1 MSNKKELKFL
11 LTVSEKV
18 VSVNSLYQAGLKYV
32 AGKPR
37 PYIYKNPKAIKL
49 ENEIMD
55 QLRALD
61 LSDYINWLRDTKQFT
76 ITISFVIKTN
86 ITRRDVQ
93 NMDKQIIDI
102 ITKYI
107 KEDLGVDKFDDS
119 LFTSVH
125 FYKSVIPKASKEY
138 CCIQIVESTDQI
150 RFDQEDKPKR
160 IFLGGTCG
168 DSGWRDELIP
178 ELDNLGL
185 EYFNPVVPDWTPE
198 CIEKENI
205 EKTELCNTHLYIITP
220 EMSGVYSIA
229 EMVNS
234 VWECL
239 SKGSGFVWI
248 GILDSEDKP
257 WEPHQ
262 RKSLEATLR
271 LIDSIAQGNSRVRA
285 KFIKTPKEILT

>member
-1 MSNKKELKFL
+1 MRL
-11 LTVSEKV
+11 
-18 VSVNSLYQAGLKYV
+18 
-32 AGKPR
+32 
-37 PYIYKNPKAIKL
+37 
-49 ENEIMD
+49 
-55 QLRALD
+55 
-61 LSDYINWLRDTKQFT
+61 
-76 ITISFVIKTN
+76 
-86 ITRRDVQ
+86 
-93 NMDKQIIDI
+93 
-102 ITKYI
+102 
-107 KEDLGVDKFDDS
+107 
-119 LFTSVH
+119 
-125 FYKSVIPKASKEY
+125 
-138 CCIQIVESTDQI
+138 
-150 RFDQEDKPKR
+150 DQEDKPKR

-168 DSGWRDELIP
+168 GSGWRDELIP
-178 ELDNLGL
+178 ELDRLGF

-205 EKTELCNTHLYIITP
+205 EKSELCNTHLYIITS

-239 SKGSGFVWI
+239 STGTGFVWI
-248 GILDSEDKP
+248 GILDSGD

>member
-1 MSNKKELKFL
+1 MSSKKEI
-11 LTVSEKV
+11 KV
-18 VSVNSLYQAGLKYV
+18 VVQIKKRFVSVNSLYKARVMYV
-32 AGKPR
+32 GGKPV
-37 PYIYKNPKAIKL
+37 PSTYKNPRAV
-49 ENEIMD
+49 EIEREIRD
-55 QLRALD
+55 QLRAID
-61 LSDYINWLRDTKQFT
+61 FSDYIDWLRETPGFKLHIQF
-76 ITISFVIKTN
+76 IFKKN
-86 ITRRDVQ
+86 ITNSDTS
-93 NMDKQIIDI
+93 NYLKNLEDI
-102 ITKYI
+102 WTRFV
-107 KEDLGVDKFDDS
+107 KEDLGIERYDDNLHVEIS
-119 LFTSVH
+119 AV
-125 FYKSVIPKASKEY
+125 KSIIPKSSHEY
-138 CCIQIVESTDQI
+138 ACISLSESTFNM
-150 RFDQEDKPKR
+150 RLDQEDKPKR

-168 DSGWRDELIP
+168 ESTWREELIP

-185 EYFNPVVPDWTPE
+185 EYFNPVVPSWTPE
-198 CIEKENI
+198 CIEIENQ
-205 EKTELCNTHLYIITP
+205 EKNELCNTHLYIITP

>member
-1 MSNKKELKFL
+1 MRL
-11 LTVSEKV
+11 
-18 VSVNSLYQAGLKYV
+18 
-32 AGKPR
+32 
-37 PYIYKNPKAIKL
+37 
-49 ENEIMD
+49 
-55 QLRALD
+55 
-61 LSDYINWLRDTKQFT
+61 
-76 ITISFVIKTN
+76 
-86 ITRRDVQ
+86 
-93 NMDKQIIDI
+93 
-102 ITKYI
+102 
-107 KEDLGVDKFDDS
+107 
-119 LFTSVH
+119 
-125 FYKSVIPKASKEY
+125 
-138 CCIQIVESTDQI
+138 
-150 RFDQEDKPKR
+150 DQEDKPKR

-168 DSGWRDELIP
+168 ESTWREELIP

-198 CIEKENI
+198 CIEIENQ
-205 EKTELCNTHLYIITP
+205 EKNELCNTHLYIITP